1 MAGAAN
7 LAAAVA
13 SGADVTTVERLLAG
27 NADISAVAGERR
39 ETALHFAARR
49 EPTLTSIL
57 LSAGASLDSTC
68 TEGFTPLHA
77 AAHAGAA
84 QCLSILLAAPG
95 VEACARTSRGDS
107 ALHLAAIS
115 GSGAA
120 AALLLD
126 AAPAMLEDRNTAGW
140 TALMLAAGCAPIGS
154 DAVCTLLDSGA
165 RDAPPRPPVDSN
177 AMLLAASR
185 GHAAALRAL
194 LQRLVGG
201 GAAAAASATQAATS
215 AGDTPLLL
223 AARSGCASS
232 VRLLLRAH
240 ANVAARNVH
249 GLGPL
254 DMAVEGACE
263 QQEGAHCAGRH
274 EQVLR
279 LLLAAGAAPEEGV
292 PALHRLAAAPAPLCR
307 LVSLAATL
315 RRAGFD
321 TAAAA
326 RSADVQ
332 RRPALAAALRAR
344 RPPPLLLALRC
355 PIDEGPPSAIRVEEG
370 SPPLPAAHL
379 EGLSPRAGAGV
390 IARFA
395 EARRPCGCE

>member
-49 EPTLTSIL
+49 EPNLTSIL

-126 AAPAMLEDRNTAGW
+126 AAPALLDDRNTAGW

-165 RDAPPRPPVDSN
+165 RDAPPRPPVDS
-177 AMLLAASR
+177 R
-185 GHAAALRAL
+185 W
-194 LQRLVGG
+194 
-201 GAAAAASATQAATS
+201 AATS

-223 AARSGCASS
+223 AARSGCAGS

-240 ANVAARNVH
+240 ADVAARNVH
-249 GLGPL
+249 RRS
-254 DMAVEGACE
+254 
-263 QQEGAHCAGRH
+263 GR
-274 EQVLR
+274 ERV
-279 LLLAAGAAPEEGV
+279 
-292 PALHRLAAAPAPLCR
+292 
-307 LVSLAATL
+307 AT
-315 RRAGFD
+315 
-321 TAAAA
+321 
-326 RSADVQ
+326 
-332 RRPALAAALRAR
+332 
-344 RPPPLLLALRC
+344 
-355 PIDEGPPSAIRVEEG
+355 E
-370 SPPLPAAHL
+370 
-379 EGLSPRAGAGV
+379 
-390 IARFA
+390 
-395 EARRPCGCE
+395 